1 MIMSFSRTLKD
12 KSRTVWEDGYNH
24 PFLHEMGKGILDR
37 EAFKFYLLQD
47 YIYLIE
53 YAKIFAMGA
62 VKATDE
68 KLMTNFTVIQ
78 HAILYEEMDL
88 HRKYMNEFGIAL
100 DENHA
105 VKPSLYNKAYT
116 SNMMSVA
123 QTGGVAEIIA
133 VIFPCTWTYYDYA
146 TRLKEQYRDSLEGN
160 FYQTWIENYASDE
173 FRDSFQWFY
182 DTLDALCE
190 HKTEQELEAIE
201 DIFRRSVEF
210 EYLFW
215 DMSYKRQLSYF

>member
-1 MIMSFSRTLKD
+1 
-12 KSRTVWEDGYNH
+12 
-24 PFLHEMGKGILDR
+24 
-37 EAFKFYLLQD
+37 
-47 YIYLIE
+47 
-53 YAKIFAMGA
+53 
-62 VKATDE
+62 
-68 KLMTNFTVIQ
+68 
-78 HAILYEEMDL
+78 
-88 HRKYMNEFGIAL
+88 
-100 DENHA
+100 
-105 VKPSLYNKAYT
+105 
-116 SNMMSVA
+116 MMSVA

-133 VIFPCTWTYYDYA
+133 VIFPCAWTYYDYA

-173 FRDSFQWFY
+173 FRDSFEWFY

-215 DMSYKRQLSYF
+215 DMAYKRQLSYF